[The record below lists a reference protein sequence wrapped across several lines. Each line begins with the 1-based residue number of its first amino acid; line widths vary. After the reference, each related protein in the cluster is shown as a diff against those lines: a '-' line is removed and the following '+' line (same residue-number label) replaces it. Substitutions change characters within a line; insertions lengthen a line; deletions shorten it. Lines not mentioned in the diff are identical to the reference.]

1 MREEMNNNR
10 IIKMNFNTH
19 LKLMDGSSRQKI
31 NKAMVILTDIL
42 DHLILISN
50 YRTLPPKW

>member
-19 LKLMDGSSRQKI
+19 LKLMDRSSRQKI

>member
-19 LKLMDGSSRQKI
+19 LKLMDRSSRQKI
-31 NKAMVILTDIL
+31 NKAMVILTDVL
-42 DHLILISN
+42 DYLNLISN
-50 YRTLPPKW
+50 YRTLPPKS